1 MKTKILKGESVT
13 ENSTGIGTVTRG
25 MMRERA
31 AAIAAIHGHSVL
43 GGSKSDWEQ
52 AKTELAGEQDAAV
65 RQKALESIPESK
77 RWDPI
82 PGSAGTMT
90 PVSPSADEDD
100 EGRSDQQKLVE
111 AGVSEAEQDRT
122 IEARR
127 AETS

>member
-31 AAIAAIHGHSVL
+31 AAIAAIHGHSMPRV
-43 GGSKSDWEQ
+43 SKSDWEQ

-65 RQKALESIPESK
+65 RQTALESIPESK

-82 PGSAGTMT
+82 PGSAGTMA
-90 PVSPSADEDD
+90 PVNPSADEDD
-100 EGRSDQQKLVE
+100 EGRSDQQKLAE
-111 AGVSEAEQDRT
+111 AGVSEAEEDRT
-122 IEARR
+122 VEAKR
-127 AETS
+127 AEKS